1 MAYFK
6 VFFRYFPGGVGGQC
20 RRTLAPGQIFEARSF
35 SIQSKSSVLQYRV
48 TCEDGRIILNIN
60 CMKIAG
66 GGGVDAVR

>member
-6 VFFRYFPGGVGGQC
+6 VFLWYFPGGMRGQC

-35 SIQSKSSVLQYRV
+35 RIQSKSSVLQYRV
-48 TCEDGRIILNIN
+48 TYEDVRMILKIN

-66 GGGVDAVR
+66 GGVDAVR